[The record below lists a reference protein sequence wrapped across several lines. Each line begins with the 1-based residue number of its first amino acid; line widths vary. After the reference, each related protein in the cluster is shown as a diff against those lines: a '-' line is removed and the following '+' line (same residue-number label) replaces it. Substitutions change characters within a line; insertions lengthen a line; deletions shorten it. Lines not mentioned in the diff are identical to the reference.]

1 MKSTAFSGF
10 SALKKRAF
18 NLGFNSS
25 ANLRH
30 FRSFANSCNCLGGRL
45 LHGFLHSSLFCF
57 GEICFFDLQ
66 IGGIGLLDILLG
78 RGTRTHHGCT
88 RREHVCLELETL
100 SRAVEEKKTHTI
112 FWAKK
117 KKRIALKA
125 WTLPHNRH
133 TITLCLGT
141 SLWSSV
147 RKSAG
152 PAKVWFTQILQR
164 RTTSKI
170 HNYRH
175 ISRIKV
181 YCCTK
186 NSTMPD
192 MYGKFR
198 VVPMLMSQ
206 LSSDSW
212 VVIFGRLKSRRA
224 RQSTIFSSVAGSLF
238 FRDPAWGWT
247 KNMESAGSI
256 VVFRLTTIFAASIVR
271 SKVSKASTWNLWK
284 TDLWC
289 IRCYGA
295 MGVGHGAWLCLSQQR
310 FHCSKAP
317 IIVHLFAQQLL
328 NIPVNE
334 VHSHHWLPFME
345 Q

>member
-1 MKSTAFSGF
+1 MHTE
-10 SALKKRAF
+10 R
-18 NLGFNSS
+18 NTD
-25 ANLRH
+25 RT
-30 FRSFANSCNCLGGRL
+30 RL
-45 LHGFLHSSLFCF
+45 F
-57 GEICFFDLQ
+57 GARNVEPSR
-66 IGGIGLLDILLG
+66 
-78 RGTRTHHGCT
+78 RG
-88 RREHVCLELETL
+88 
-100 SRAVEEKKTHTI
+100 KKTSHH
-112 FWAKK
+112 FLSE

-125 WTLPHNRH
+125 WTSWTLPHHNRH

-152 PAKVWFTQILQR
+152 PAKVWFIQILQR

-206 LSSDSW
+206 LSFDSW

-238 FRDPAWGWT
+238 FRDPAWERKTW
-247 KNMESAGSI
+247 KALLFFSL
-256 VVFRLTTIFAASIVR
+256 RTTIFAASIVR

-284 TDLWC
+284 PDLWC

-334 VHSHHWLPFME
+334 VYSHHWLPFME